1 MDRFVMTSREITIA
15 LWIAIAAA
23 AVGVEVAAYASRRLI
38 APASAVA
45 RLATRPVAGR
55 IVVSL
60 AWMWLG
66 WHVFAR

>member
-1 MDRFVMTSREITIA
+1 MTSREITVA
-15 LWIAIAAA
+15 LWVVIAAG
-23 AVGVEVAAYASRRLI
+23 AVFLEVLSYASRRFI
-38 APASAVA
+38 APAGTVA
-45 RLATRPVAGR
+45 RLATRPVIGR